1 MLRIGLSALWIASSV
16 AMAANSVQSVRFSD
30 NDTRTRVVL
39 DLNQLPNYSA
49 QKNGSLFSVTID
61 GLENTNMNALRSVFT
76 ERARFSSA
84 EGETLTFLVS
94 PNSQIKHFT
103 LDADAEAGKQ
113 ARLVVDITAAAKTDT
128 AKVKT
133 EVAPKPNLR
142 PIGNEQALSLFERD
156 IFSIRSAVQ
165 QNQIELT
172 EASDLTTR
180 KRVALVEKV
189 ATSRSKDLSSLTIHR
204 GRAVAA
210 SEMSSRLDRQKKA
223 AVAALVES
231 VIEQKSSELA
241 EAKAAAPAP
250 KIERPVVVAS
260 QPKPKRPVIKKTET
274 VATAKPKLTRP
285 VISAA
290 NDLMDT
296 ANSTMTPEALALFEA
311 RRSAIKEALDQGR
324 ITRAQA
330 EELLGRLQQILERS

>member
-1 MLRIGLSALWIASSV
+1 MLRFGLSVLWIASSV

-30 NDTRTRVVL
+30 SDTRTRVVL
-39 DLNQLPNYSA
+39 DLNQVPDYSA
-49 QKNGSLFSVTID
+49 QQNGSLFSVTID

-103 LDADAEAGKQ
+103 LDANAEAGKQ
-113 ARLVVDITAAAKTDT
+113 ARLVVDITT
-128 AKVKT
+128 ATETQTTTVKT

-142 PIGNEQALSLFERD
+142 PIGNEQALSLFEKD
-156 IFSIRSAVQ
+156 ISSIRSAVQ
-165 QNQIELT
+165 QNRIELT

-210 SEMSSRLDRQKKA
+210 SEMTSRLNRQKKA

-231 VIEQKSSELA
+231 VIEQKSDELA
-241 EAKAAAPAP
+241 EANAVASEP
-250 KIERPVVVAS
+250 KIKLPAVVTA
-260 QPKPKRPVIKKTET
+260 QPKPERPVIKKAET
-274 VATAKPKLTRP
+274 AEAAKPKLTRP

-290 NDLMDT
+290 DDT
-296 ANSTMTPEALALFEA
+296 ANTARLTMTPEALALFEA